1 LAPSVNYLSNT
12 VPAHVFRMGE
22 NDDISAD
29 VTTWDQLKAR
39 LSDRPRGA
47 GYKLAQALG
56 MNSSFFYR
64 KLKGR
69 GELSAGQAK
78 VVRAFLSDED
88 LETPAPPRATES
100 RSLPVFGYAAAG
112 GEETIA
118 LNEGQIIE
126 WLQLPLGLELGPGDW
141 FAVRSI
147 GSSMEPRIFPGEYLV
162 VRRGFP
168 PGHNKDVVVEFT
180 DGTGV
185 VKTYKA
191 QRDGRVFVEQFNPQ
205 KGLDYDATKVRRL
218 HGVAFKI

>member
-1 LAPSVNYLSNT
+1 MSEHDDVS
-12 VPAHVFRMGE
+12 GE
-22 NDDISAD
+22 ILR
-29 VTTWDQLKAR
+29 WDQVKAA
-39 LSDRPRGA
+39 LEARPRGS
-47 GYKLAQALG
+47 GYKLATAMG

-64 KLKGR
+64 KLKSR
-69 GELSAGQAK
+69 TELTASQANT
-78 VVRAFLSDED
+78 VRAFLSDLGTD
-88 LETPAPPRATES
+88 LALSVHAPES

-112 GEETIA
+112 GDETIA

-191 QRDGRVFVEQFNPQ
+191 QRDGRVFVEQFNPPR
-205 KGLDYDATKVRRL
+205 GLDYDATKVRRL